1 MTTPSLKEQII
12 AELDNLS
19 PEQQRQMLE
28 YARGLGQ
35 QSTLP
40 PGIPGE
46 VLITRAKEINF
57 APEDLEEIARIIEED
72 CERIDWDEWE

>member
-28 YARGLGQ
+28 YAKRVKR
-35 QSTLP
+35 P
-40 PGIPGE
+40 PG
-46 VLITRAKEINF
+46 VKARTLLKF
-57 APEDLEEIARIIEED
+57 AGRIQPDDIERMEKAIED
-72 CERIDWDEWE
+72 CERVDLNEW